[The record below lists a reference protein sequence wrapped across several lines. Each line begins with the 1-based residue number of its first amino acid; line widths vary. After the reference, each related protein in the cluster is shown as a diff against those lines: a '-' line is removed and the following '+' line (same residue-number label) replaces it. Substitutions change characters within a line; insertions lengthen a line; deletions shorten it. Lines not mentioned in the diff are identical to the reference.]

1 MSLALDLPRLETT
14 LRLPAQDELQNLL
27 QGLLQPTARIDSKYF
42 YDDRGCALFTN
53 ICRLDEYYPTR
64 TEAQIFSD
72 YREAISAQLPDAP
85 QWVDL
90 GCGDCSKT
98 QQWLNAVQPARVIG
112 VDIAGEFLHSSM
124 AAVARENP
132 DIECVGVV
140 CDFTQQ
146 LELEHVLAERPG
158 HPPVFFYPGSS
169 IGNFEPRDAM
179 RFLRRIRAHCGEHG
193 RLLIGADL
201 LKPRDILEA
210 AYDDASGV
218 TAAFNLN
225 ILNVVNREL
234 DADFQPELF
243 RHHARFDEAH
253 RRIEMQ
259 LVARER
265 HSVRLARHTRHTRRY
280 FGAGEHIV
288 TEYSHKYS
296 VDEFRALLAASG
308 MRCSHYWTD
317 PQNWFGVFLAEPA

>member
-14 LRLPAQDELQNLL
+14 LRLPIQNERQQLL

-42 YDDRGCALFTN
+42 YDERGCELFTD

-64 TEAQIFSD
+64 TEALIFSEN
-72 YREAISAQLPDAP
+72 RETIAGHLPDDP

-98 QQWLNAVQPARVIG
+98 QQWLNAVDPARVVG
-112 VDIAGEFLHSSM
+112 VDIAGEFLHSSI
-124 AAVARENP
+124 ADVARQHP
-132 DIECVGVV
+132 QLECVGVV
-140 CDFTQQ
+140 SDFTQH
-146 LELEHVLAERPG
+146 LELHDLLAERPDN
-158 HPPVFFYPGSS
+158 PPVFFYPGSS
-169 IGNFEPRDAM
+169 IGNFEPRAAM
-179 RFLRRIRAHCGEHG
+179 RFLSRIRAHCTSHG

-201 LKPRDILEA
+201 IKPRAVLEA
-210 AYDDASGV
+210 AYDDACGV

-243 RHHARFDEAH
+243 EHRARFDEDH
-253 RRIEMQ
+253 HRIEMR

-265 HSVRLARHTRHTRRY
+265 HSVHLARHTQRQ
-280 FGAGEHIV
+280 FDAGEHIV

-296 VDEFRALLAASG
+296 VDEFCALLAASG
-308 MRCSHYWTD
+308 LHCSHYWTD
-317 PQNWFGVFLAEPA
+317 PQDWFGVFLAEPA